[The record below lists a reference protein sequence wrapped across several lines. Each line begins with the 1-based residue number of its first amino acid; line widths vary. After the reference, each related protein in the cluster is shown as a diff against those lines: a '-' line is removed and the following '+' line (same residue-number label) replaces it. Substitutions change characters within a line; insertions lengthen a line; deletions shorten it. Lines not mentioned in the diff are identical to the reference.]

1 MAKKETVVN
10 RSAEIRK
17 YQAKNRGASAKEVV
31 SALAMQGIDVTEQL
45 VYNVKSQNKSR
56 KKVAKK
62 AVVVEKKPVAR
73 KKATRKKVTR
83 PSVSALSAKDLFE
96 AKKLVDKLGSID
108 GARKAIETLEQLR

>member
-1 MAKKETVVN
+1 MAKKKAVVN
-10 RSAEIRK
+10 RSAAIRN
-17 YQAKNRGASAKEVV
+17 YQAKNPGASAKEVV
-31 SALAMQGIDVTEQL
+31 SALAMQGIAVTEHL
-45 VYNVKSQNKSR
+45 VYNVKSKNKAR
-56 KKVAKK
+56 KKTTKK
-62 AVVVEKKPVAR
+62 IVVVKKKRVAR